1 MPDIGLQAVEGQDH
15 LSLFLE
21 TGLDPLPVSDAQGHE
36 FFIAVHQMRHTAQ
49 RDADASCHQR
59 LMHFGHTAVL
69 PEAPLAN
76 QGNHIQAKLTVRQGP
91 APFFLLS
98 VGVYGS

>member
-36 FFIAVHQMRHTAQ
+36 FFIAVHQMGHTAQ
-49 RDADASCHQR
+49 RNTDLGQSGW
-59 LMHFGHTAVL
+59 MHWRMT
-69 PEAPLAN
+69 
-76 QGNHIQAKLTVRQGP
+76 
-91 APFFLLS
+91 S
-98 VGVYGS
+98 VNLHWPDNVATLRWP